1 MATEKKFFYVAR
13 QNQVRDSKMFGKWY
27 PEAYVLQTLST
38 RALAKHIQ
46 KHGSP
51 YTLDVI
57 MGVLIAFAEVTVEE
71 CMASNAVKIDGLGT
85 FRPEIESTKGGAES
99 KDLCDQS
106 KVAGIHL
113 RFTPEGSNIG
123 RGRAED
129 QELPGA
135 HVHGRDAAPA
145 VSVAAACTYTRR
157 RLRLHSEK
165 VKNS

>member
-113 RFTPEGSNIG
+113 RFTPEGSNITG
-123 RGRAED
+123 ED
-129 QELPGA
+129 ITSRSMLKKARLERVGWVEGA
-135 HVHGRDAAPA
+135 QKTKNYQVHTFMDEQQPQP
-145 VSVAAACTYTRR
+145 
-157 RLRLHSEK
+157 
-165 VKNS
+165 

>member
-27 PEAYVLQTLST
+27 PEAYVRQTLST

-113 RFTPEGSNIG
+113 RFTPEGSNITG
-123 RGRAED
+123 ED
-129 QELPGA
+129 ITSRTMLKKARLERVGWVEGA
-135 HVHGRDAAPA
+135 QKTKNYQVHTFMDETQPQP
-145 VSVAAACTYTRR
+145 
-157 RLRLHSEK
+157 
-165 VKNS
+165 

>member
-57 MGVLIAFAEVTVEE
+57 MGVLIAFAR
-71 CMASNAVKIDGLGT
+71 ASTCAS
-85 FRPEIESTKGGAES
+85 RP
-99 KDLCDQS
+99 
-106 KVAGIHL
+106 
-113 RFTPEGSNIG
+113 
-123 RGRAED
+123 RAATSRARTS
-129 QELPGA
+129 P
-135 HVHGRDAAPA
+135 AAR
-145 VSVAAACTYTRR
+145 C
-157 RLRLHSEK
+157 
-165 VKNS
+165 